1 MTRKR
6 IGTGLL
12 EAFSHTCDQCGGR
25 GLIVSDMPVE
35 PRRGEDDA
43 RRTSGRRTRGGR
55 GRGGEN
61 GARETTPKAAIPSPR
76 DLAAVARPDTPAEP
90 VESTE
95 QIGVA
100 TSEEPVQP
108 VAAVADPVADTT
120 EGVPD
125 VAPVEPESDLAPAP
139 VPEPVVDATPEP
151 AGEVEP
157 TPEPE
162 PVRVV
167 TRSRRRSASRPA
179 GPPVVGAIGE
189 PPLSGSVEP
198 GTGVLEPGTPEPAG
212 AHPGHDEP
220 HVEHVPIKK
229 KGTRKR

>member
-1 MTRKR
+1 M
-6 IGTGLL
+6 
-12 EAFSHTCDQCGGR
+12 
-25 GLIVSDMPVE
+25 E

-55 GRGGEN
+55 GRGVEN
-61 GARETTPKAAIPSPR
+61 GARETTPKATIPSPR
-76 DLAAVARPDTPAEP
+76 DLAAVARPETPAEP

-100 TSEEPVQP
+100 ASEEPVQP
-108 VAAVADPVADTT
+108 VAAVADPVADDRPRSPPWSRSPTSRRPP
-120 EGVPD
+120 VPE
-125 VAPVEPESDLAPAP
+125 PVVDATPAP
-139 VPEPVVDATPEP
+139 VAEPVVDATPEP

-179 GPPVVGAIGE
+179 GPPVVGDIGE
-189 PPLSGSVEP
+189 PPISGSVEP
-198 GTGVLEPGTPEPAG
+198 GTGVLEPGAPEPAG